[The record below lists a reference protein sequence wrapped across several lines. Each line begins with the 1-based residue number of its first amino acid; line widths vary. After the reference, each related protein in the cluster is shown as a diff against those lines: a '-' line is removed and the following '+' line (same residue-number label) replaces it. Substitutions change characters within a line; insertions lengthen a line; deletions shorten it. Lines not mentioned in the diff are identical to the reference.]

1 MKMITADLVMT
12 FGPCEDDWPE
22 SRVRKYLPEP
32 ITVIDLL
39 KLQAVLPEYRLW
51 VALRTKVINEN
62 LLRRFVCDCAERS
75 LKRRQESG
83 LVVDQRSWNAVTV
96 SRMYADRRATIVE
109 LGDVHDA
116 AWWAAQEIESKELSP
131 LSWAAWSASWASG
144 ENMNWAALSAA
155 SAASCSEE
163 DEIAQQEWQ
172 CQHLIKM
179 IEKHEQ

>member
-12 FGPCEDDWPE
+12 FGPCKEDWPE
-22 SRVRKYLPEP
+22 SRVRKYLPKP

-83 LVVDQRSWNAVTV
+83 LIVDQRSWNAVTV
-96 SRMYADRRATIVE
+96 SRMYADRKANIIE
-109 LGDVHDA
+109 LGDAHDA
-116 AWWAAQEIESKELSP
+116 AWWAAQEIESEKISP
-131 LSWAAWSASWASG
+131 LSWAAWSAAWASQ
-144 ENMNWAALSAA
+144 ENMDSAA
-155 SAASCSEE
+155 WASAEAAACSE
-163 DEIAQQEWQ
+163 DGVIAEQMWQ

-179 IEKHEQ
+179 IEKQEQ